1 MSVQAIVKT
10 AAVAAVIAI
19 SAFSASSSTYAFY
32 TWNRNVTNC
41 SGGVCTNHQ
50 YHQVC
55 RYGYCYTHRSTNTW
69 VR

>member
-10 AAVAAVIAI
+10 AVLASVIAI
-19 SAFSASSSTYAFY
+19 SAISASSSYAFY
-32 TWNRNVTNC
+32 TWNRNVTRC
-41 SGGVCTNHQ
+41 AGGVCTNHQ

-55 RYGYCYTHRSTNTW
+55 RYGYCYTHRTSNSW